1 MSVETE
7 TEGPRAADLEVFLC
21 SVEQLEEGIR
31 GLVTERQALRDR
43 GAGRSQ
49 LESNR
54 LELVRLQWQYSYA
67 LIGSHLAGLADR
79 AARRNKDR

>member
-7 TEGPRAADLEVFLC
+7 TESPRAANLEVFLG

-31 GLVTERQALRDR
+31 GLVTERQTLRDR
-43 GAGRSQ
+43 RAGRSQ

-67 LIGSHLAGLADR
+67 LIDSHLAALAGR
-79 AARRNKDR
+79 AAA